1 MQAGLALLA
10 GHVARFN
17 AGVRSGDFGPM
28 VDGFSEDAELVF
40 EGIPV
45 GPFRG
50 REAIA
55 AAYRTR
61 PPDDE
66 IELLDAEQDSQGRVV
81 ASYAWRRRPGVRAG
95 ALVLVPRGGRITR
108 LVIHYGDDGLQPAD
122 DRIRQPVRRFR
133 QAASPTAVRHG
144 ALGGRRCRSG

>member
-1 MQAGLALLA
+1 MEAGVALLA
-10 GHVARFN
+10 DHVARFN

-28 VDGFSEDAELVF
+28 VDGFTEDAELVF

-55 AAYRTR
+55 AAYRDQ

-66 IELLDAEQDSQGRVV
+66 IELLDAEQDPEGRVT
-81 ASYAWRRRPGVRAG
+81 ASYAWRRRPGVPAG
-95 ALVLVPRGGRITR
+95 ALVLVPREKRIAR
-108 LVIHYGDDGLQPAD
+108 LVVYYGDDG
-122 DRIRQPVRRFR
+122 RRR
-133 QAASPTAVRHG
+133 EDGG
-144 ALGGRRCRSG
+144 A

>member
-1 MQAGLALLA
+1 VQAGVALLTD
-10 GHVARFN
+10 HVARFN

-28 VDGFSEDAELVF
+28 VDGFTEDAELAF

-55 AAYRTR
+55 AAYRMQ

-66 IELLDAEQDSQGRVV
+66 IELLDVEQDSEGRVV
-81 ASYAWRRRPGVRAG
+81 ASYAWRKRPGVRAG
-95 ALVLVPRGGRITR
+95 VLVLLPREDRIAR
-108 LVIHYGDDGLQPAD
+108 LVIHYGDDGRPQTGPE
-122 DRIRQPVRRFR
+122 
-133 QAASPTAVRHG
+133 
-144 ALGGRRCRSG
+144 GG